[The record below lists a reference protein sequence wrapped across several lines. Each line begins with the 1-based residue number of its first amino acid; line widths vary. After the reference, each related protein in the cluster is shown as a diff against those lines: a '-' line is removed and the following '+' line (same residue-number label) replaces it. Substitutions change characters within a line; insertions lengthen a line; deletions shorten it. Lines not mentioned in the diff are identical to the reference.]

1 MTEFKQL
8 REKFEAHGSTST
20 TGAASLSSG
29 KPLANKKPA
38 VSPKL
43 EAKVKK
49 LSPSLVPKI
58 EGSSPPKRLVSSDRE
73 ARVNGDHRH
82 KPQKSLSADS
92 PSTSLSAL
100 ANVIRNSPSPTTPR
114 RAPPSPPTTAKPR
127 LSPPSPPIKPRL
139 LPVAHLDT
147 NRGEKTKSMDVTRLQ
162 AVKGP
167 SAARPFSTSVD
178 HRVNLHHVSTDKPV
192 PPAKPSPTVDS
203 QHKNLLSMRKQTSLS
218 SSYKEA
224 LNSLVH
230 IDSPFMPR
238 RTSDPHSP
246 SETSPP
252 QEGSLQQS
260 RNNVT
265 DRNKR
270 ATSLPRYSL
279 SPPPVETPGNQLLP
293 QTKGGKSR
301 SDLHL
306 NRIMQKPDPP
316 PKKGLKPSTAP
327 KPVFHAKP
335 LVPRKPPSTTTNL
348 KDEHSR
354 RSSSSSRE
362 ATPEASKA
370 RCDSREGRVTP
381 EARSN
386 SRVTSVSS
394 EGRRSSSR
402 ETTPGPMEER
412 SESIVLRFRD
422 TDQESKGTGTESSEE
437 ERIKSPET
445 SSERRKPPEVDILV
459 VPATSVTCEQGESS
473 GRGNV
478 DSGFIS
484 EPADDLMLG
493 RDVSVDSS
501 VSNEEK
507 EGAAVKEPEV
517 WDEARVSW
525 YVCVCVCVWMCTYMQ
540 TIFTIMILYSKQPFF
555 LGQD

>member
-1 MTEFKQL
+1 MAEFKQL

-20 TGAASLSSG
+20 TGAASLSPE

-43 EAKVKK
+43 GAKMKK
-49 LSPSLVPKI
+49 INPSLVPKM
-58 EGSSPPKRLVSSDRE
+58 EGSSPSKRPVTSDRE
-73 ARVNGDHRH
+73 VTQPHVNGNHRH

-92 PSTSLSAL
+92 PSPSLSAL

-114 RAPPSPPTTAKPR
+114 RAPPPPPTTAKPH
-127 LSPPSPPIKPRL
+127 LSPPSPPTKPRPF
-139 LPVAHLDT
+139 PVAHLDT

-162 AVKGP
+162 AVKGS
-167 SAARPFSTSVD
+167 SAARPLSTGMD
-178 HRVNLHHVSTDKPV
+178 HRVNLHHAGTDKPV
-192 PPAKPSPTVDS
+192 PPAKPSPAVDS
-203 QHKNLLSMRKQTSLS
+203 QHKNLLSTRKTSLS

-230 IDSPFMPR
+230 IDSPFVPR
-238 RTSDPHSP
+238 RTSDTHSP

-252 QEGSLQQS
+252 REGNLEKS

-270 ATSLPRYSL
+270 AASLPRYSL
-279 SPPPVETPGNQLLP
+279 SPPPVETSGNQLLP
-293 QTKGGKSR
+293 QTKGGKSH

-316 PKKGLKPSTAP
+316 PKKGLKPSTTP
-327 KPVFHAKP
+327 KPVLHPKP
-335 LVPRKPPSTTTNL
+335 LVPPKPPSTTNL

-370 RCDSREGRVTP
+370 RSDSREGRITP
-381 EARSN
+381 KARSN
-386 SRVTSVSS
+386 SWVTSVSS
-394 EGRRSSSR
+394 EARRSSSR
-402 ETTPGPMEER
+402 ESTPGPMEER
-412 SESIVLRFRD
+412 SKSIVLRFHD

-459 VPATSVTCEQGESS
+459 VPGTSVTCEQGKVG

-507 EGAAVKEPEV
+507 GGAAVKEPEV

-525 YVCVCVCVWMCTYMQ
+525 CVCMWMCTYMQ
-540 TIFTIMILYSKQPFF
+540 TIFTIMISLF
-555 LGQD
+555 